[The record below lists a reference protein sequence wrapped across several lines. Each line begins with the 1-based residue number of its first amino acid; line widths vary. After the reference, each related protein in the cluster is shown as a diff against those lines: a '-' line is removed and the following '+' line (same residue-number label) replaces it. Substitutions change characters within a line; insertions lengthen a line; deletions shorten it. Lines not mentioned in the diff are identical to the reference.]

1 MAGRENSGRPFL
13 LMVYAIAFVLTLAAV
28 VLLARYAPKLGLIDE
43 PNSHREHHGP
53 TPLVGGIAMFIGLG
67 CGWLWAGAP
76 LSLLF
81 ACFLLVACGI
91 WDDVHELSS
100 SVRFFFQAV
109 ACTITI
115 YWGGVVLADLSYLF
129 RSGDLILLGRWA
141 VALTIFGTVGVINAI
156 NMSDGM
162 DGLAGCLTLLSTGC
176 MIILA
181 IAGGMTQ
188 SAVELGVFVSV
199 VTAFLL
205 FNLRFSN
212 NTPARVFMG
221 DAGSML
227 LGFVLAWYLIKHTQD
242 PDKLFPPAIALW
254 LVALPLF
261 DAVGVLIRRTLK
273 GHSPF
278 KADRM
283 HYHHY
288 LLAMGLSVNKTLVVI
303 ILTTLAF
310 TAIGLVGYYSGV
322 PEHILFY
329 SFLTLFLFY
338 LLFMEGLERKI
349 NGPETQ

>member
-1 MAGRENSGRPFL
+1 
-13 LMVYAIAFVLTLAAV
+13 MVYALSFVVTIAAV
-28 VLLARYAPKLGLIDE
+28 VLLARNALKFGLIDK
-43 PNSHREHHGP
+43 PSGHREHHRYI
-53 TPLVGGIAMFIGLG
+53 PLVGGIAMFIGLG
-67 CGWLWAGAP
+67 CGWWWAGAP
-76 LSLLF
+76 LSLLI

-91 WDDVHELSS
+91 WDDMHELPS
-100 SVRFFFQAV
+100 SVRFFFQV
-109 ACTITI
+109 LACGIMI
-115 YWGGVVLADLSYLF
+115 YWGGIILADLGDLF
-129 RSGDLILLGRWA
+129 RSGDLVLLGRWA
-141 VALTIFGTVGVINAI
+141 VALTIFGAVGIINAI

-162 DGLAGCLTLLSTGC
+162 DGLAACLTLLSAGC
-176 MIILA
+176 VLILA
-181 IAGGMTQ
+181 MAGGMSQ
-188 SAVELGVFVSV
+188 SAVELGIFVSV

-212 NTPARVFMG
+212 NKPARVFMG

-227 LGFVLAWYLIKHTQD
+227 LGFVLAWYLIKHTQS
-242 PDKLFPPAIALW
+242 PNKLFPPVIALW

-273 GHSPF
+273 GRPPF

-288 LLAMGLSVNKTLVVI
+288 LLAMGLSVNKTLWVI
-303 ILTTLAF
+303 VLTTLALI
-310 TAIGLVGYYSGV
+310 AIGLAGYYSGV

-349 NGPETQ
+349 NGPKTQ